1 MALKPILWVE
11 DDPDDEALIRL
22 ALQELGVGHLVQFA
36 GDGEQALSVLSG
48 AAQPPQVIFLDFK
61 LPKMDAPEVIE
72 RLRRD
77 KRFELIPIV
86 IFTSSKRTSD
96 AERCMGPRGASCF
109 VSKPAEFDGFK
120 LTVRQLLQ
128 RWAPAAL

>member
-1 MALKPILWVE
+1 MTLKPILWVE

-22 ALQELGVGHLVQFA
+22 ALEELGVADRVQFA
-36 GDGEQALSVLSG
+36 GDGEQALRALDRCER
-48 AAQPPQVIFLDFK
+48 PPQVIFLDFK

-72 RLRRD
+72 RLRQD
-77 KRFELIPIV
+77 KRFDLIPIV

-128 RWAPAAL
+128 RWAPKTL